1 MAHFKKK
8 MQMKNEGKIV
18 YGSGIIDSIVY
29 HALSDVPYIQLY
41 SITPSK
47 KGKSSIDVHF
57 DKEGVHIDI
66 YVKIHFSQ
74 TVNDMAFKIQETI
87 RHNIEN
93 MTDYK
98 ISDIN
103 VIVKG
108 LLFDDVSV
116 HEKLAETSNKEK
128 ETEVETESANN
139 AEKDT
144 SKWEV

>member
-8 MQMKNEGKIV
+8 MQTKNEGKIV

-41 SITPSK
+41 STTPSK
-47 KGKSSIDVHF
+47 KGKSSIDVRF

-66 YVKIHFSQ
+66 YVKIHFTQ

-108 LLFDDVSV
+108 LLFDDANQAD
-116 HEKLAETSNKEK
+116 KTTETLNKENETETETETTEALDDEKK
-128 ETEVETESANN
+128 ETI
-139 AEKDT
+139 K
-144 SKWEV
+144 

>member
-18 YGSGIIDSIVY
+18 YASGIIDSIVY
-29 HALSDVPYIQLY
+29 HALSDIPYIQLY
-41 SITPSK
+41 SISQSNT
-47 KGKSSIDVHF
+47 GKSSINVSF
-57 DKEGVHIDI
+57 DKDGVHIDI
-66 YVKIHFSQ
+66 YVKIHFAQ

-93 MTDYK
+93 MTEYK

-108 LLFDDVSV
+108 LLFDDVIL
-116 HEKLAETSNKEK
+116 EKNIESSNKEGDI
-128 ETEVETESANN
+128 ETDLDSTN
-139 AEKDT
+139 AEEKDT
-144 SKWEV
+144 NKWEQ

>member
-18 YGSGIIDSIVY
+18 YASGIIDSIVY
-29 HALSDVPYIQLY
+29 HALSDIPYIQLY
-41 SITPSK
+41 SISQSNT
-47 KGKSSIDVHF
+47 GKSSINVSF
-57 DKEGVHIDI
+57 DKDGVHIDI
-66 YVKIHFSQ
+66 YVKIHFAQ

-93 MTDYK
+93 MTEYK

-108 LLFDDVSV
+108 LLFDDVIL
-116 HEKLAETSNKEK
+116 EKNIESSNKEGDI
-128 ETEVETESANN
+128 ETDLDSTN
-139 AEKDT
+139 AEEKDT
-144 SKWEV
+144 NK

>member
-29 HALSDVPYIQLY
+29 HALSDIPYIQLY
-41 SITPSK
+41 SVTPTK
-47 KGKSSIDVHF
+47 KGKSSIDVSF
-57 DKEGVHIDI
+57 DKDGVHIDI
-66 YVKIHFSQ
+66 YVKIHFTQ
-74 TVNDMAFKIQETI
+74 TANDMAFKIQETI

-108 LLFDDVSV
+108 LLFDDVV
-116 HEKLAETSNKEK
+116 IEKSTESLNKEK
-128 ETEVETESANN
+128 EHETEVEAVNN
-139 AEKDT
+139 KEKEIN
-144 SKWEV
+144 KWEL